1 MKLTNTSLKLL
12 MIEDNPRD
20 ARLIHEM
27 LSEAD
32 GAPFDS
38 ESVNGLSKGLERLAT
53 GYFDVLLLDLGLPDS
68 QGLDTFNKLH
78 AQSPQ
83 VPVVILTD
91 LDDASLAYKAVRN
104 GAQDYLVKS
113 QMNSNLLIRSM
124 YSCWGVH
131 R

>member
-1 MKLTNTSLKLL
+1 